1 MSQAWA
7 DSFARVATN
16 KKAIAEGGWGPL
28 NYNCL
33 LHPEIAATR
42 HRQETGADSMH
53 ATTAGEP
60 EVQDSDEK
68 DHVLNQLNLTRGLA
82 GSLIASIVDVVIR
95 DDARNGVNRDEI
107 RQKRIASAKEVLAS
121 KRQKYSAG
129 PHAASGQFIV
139 GPDVLDN
146 FEERERAQEYKVS
159 ESNGDLPT
167 PTTRPLLLRRLQ
179 ETCGRNDSPEPPAP
193 SMQRVTPESEQQ
205 QNEILSEVCDDQRN
219 D

>member
-1 MSQAWA
+1 
-7 DSFARVATN
+7 
-16 KKAIAEGGWGPL
+16 
-28 NYNCL
+28 
-33 LHPEIAATR
+33 
-42 HRQETGADSMH
+42 MH
-53 ATTAGEP
+53 ATAGKP

-68 DHVLNQLNLTRGLA
+68 DHVLNKLNLTRGLA

-146 FEERERAQEYKVS
+146 IEEGEAACAGRQSLRVRGKKAARVS
-159 ESNGDLPT
+159 GT
-167 PTTRPLLLRRLQ
+167 P
-179 ETCGRNDSPEPPAP
+179 
-193 SMQRVTPESEQQ
+193 QQ
-205 QNEILSEVCDDQRN
+205 GLCYQRN
-219 D
+219 E